1 MQYGEDAFRH
11 VESLL
16 LTELPPIDLTKGDGD
31 DDNIVKEREDLV
43 TNNKVSQ
50 TFE

>member
-1 MQYGEDAFRH
+1 LQYGEDAFRH
-11 VESLL
+11 VEFLL

-31 DDNIVKEREDLV
+31 DNIVKKREDLV

-50 TFE
+50 MFE